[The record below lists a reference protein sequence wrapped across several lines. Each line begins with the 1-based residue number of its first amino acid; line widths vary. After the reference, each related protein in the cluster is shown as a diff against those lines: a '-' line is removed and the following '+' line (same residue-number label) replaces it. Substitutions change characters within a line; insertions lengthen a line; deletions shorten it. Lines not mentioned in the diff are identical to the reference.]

1 MSNCTNCN
9 KDDRQKLLN
18 ESLKYFTD
26 INESFFSEEELNHLH
41 ILEILPKDIEEI
53 HGVRQRVQLRIN
65 NTPMGR
71 NPQKYLTSLKK
82 FLLTV
87 YYQPWEDGKSYK
99 QQYEEKEF
107 RSDIEVFDELFCL
120 CMPCI
125 ETLDHI
131 IGYGQFNSYYEI
143 ETKSGGFFSQ
153 DKRYAI
159 LDIDLLKK
167 DLKKL
172 KPTIIDEWP
181 YIKEIKIYK
190 NLFEEIINLLK
201 EKKKKLTI
209 TDISTFIKVK
219 DIEND
224 KFSRDE
230 IKKILGMMYEAELID
245 FAGSGRYFIHN
256 DK

>member
-1 MSNCTNCN
+1 MANCTNCN
-9 KDDRQKLLN
+9 KNDRQKLLN

-26 INESFFSEEELNHLH
+26 INESLFSEEESNHLH

-53 HGVRQRVQLRIN
+53 HGVRERVQLRLD
-65 NTPMGR
+65 TAMGKD
-71 NPQKYLTSLKK
+71 PHSHLTSLET

-87 YYQPWEDGKSYK
+87 YNQPWKRNSKSYK
-99 QQYEEKEF
+99 QQYEEKKF
-107 RSDIEVFDELFCL
+107 KSDIEVFDELFCL

-125 ETLDHI
+125 ETLDHK
-131 IGYGQFNSYYEI
+131 IGYGKFNSYYEI

-159 LDIDLLKK
+159 LDIDTLKK

-172 KPTIIDEWP
+172 KPIIIDEWP

-209 TDISTFIKVK
+209 TDISTFIKVR
-219 DIEND
+219 DIDNE